1 MHRESLGNALSIRTG
16 ELTAGRGIAH
26 SERTPRELRSIGTKL
41 FGIQSWVAL
50 SAADEE
56 AEPDFVHYGADNLPV
71 LEDEGKFV
79 RVVAGSVL
87 GAFSPLRTSNLMF
100 YADISLSAGAS
111 VLLDPSYDERAI
123 YTVACEVE
131 IADDVF
137 GPAQLLVFR
146 PGDQITIRAKT
157 NARVMALGGE
167 PMDGPRHIWW
177 NFVSSRK
184 DRIEQAKAD
193 WKMARFDA
201 VPGDT
206 EFIPLPEPE
215 A

>member
-1 MHRESLGNALSIRTG
+1 M
-16 ELTAGRGIAH
+16 TAGRGITH
-26 SERTPRELRSIGTKL
+26 SERTPLELRSVESKL

-50 SAADEE
+50 SAKDEE
-56 AEPDFVHYGADNLPV
+56 AEPDFVHYQANALPV
-71 LEDEGKFV
+71 LDGDGKIL
-79 RVVAGSVL
+79 RIIAGSML
-87 GAFSPLRTSNLMF
+87 GASSPVKSSSPLF
-100 YADISLSAGAS
+100 YADVTLAAGAS
-111 VLLDPSYDERAI
+111 IPLDPEYDERAI
-123 YTVACEVE
+123 YTVVGDVE
-131 IADDVF
+131 IAGDVF

-146 PGDQITIRAKT
+146 PGDRITIHAET
-157 NARVMALGGE
+157 DARFMALGGE

-201 VPGDT
+201 VPGDM
-206 EFIPLPEPE
+206 EFIPLPPPE